1 MRRRLP
7 PLNGLRAFEAAARH
21 LSFVRAGDELGV
33 TPGAVSHQVK
43 ALEDFLGVELFR
55 RQPRGIRLSEA
66 GQDVLPALRDAFDGL
81 ERIAE
86 ALDAHR
92 SAGILVVSVAP
103 TLAAK
108 WLVPRLERF
117 RGAHPEVDVRVD
129 ASQRVADF
137 AREDVDV
144 AIRYGAGVEPG
155 LRAERLFPGREEV
168 FPVCSPAL
176 LRAVPL
182 ESSENL
188 ARHVLLHAE
197 WKVGGEVWPS
207 WSRWL
212 AAAGVEGVDATR
224 GPRFTTWAMALQ
236 AAVEGHGVALGS
248 TRLVEDELAAGRLV
262 RPFDLALQAPA
273 HFGFHVVCP
282 EAAARRPK
290 VAAFVEWAL
299 AEGRGAAA
307 A

>member
-43 ALEDFLGVELFR
+43 ALEDYLGVELFR

-66 GQDVLPALRDAFDGL
+66 GQDVLPGLKDAFDGL
-81 ERIAE
+81 ERIGE

-92 SAGILVVSVAP
+92 TAGILVVSVAP

-108 WLVPRLERF
+108 WLVPRLEGF
-117 RGAHPEVDVRVD
+117 RAAHPEIDVRVD

-144 AIRYGAGVEPG
+144 AIRYGAGSEPG
-155 LRAERLFPGREEV
+155 LRAQRLFPGREEV
-168 FPVCSPAL
+168 FPVCSPSV
-176 LRAVPL
+176 LRAAPL
-182 ESSENL
+182 DSPSDL
-188 ARHVLLHAE
+188 TRHVLLHAE
-197 WKVGGEVWPS
+197 WKVAGEVWPS
-207 WSRWL
+207 WPRWL
-212 AAAGVEGVDATR
+212 ESAGAVGVDAGR

-236 AAVEGHGVALGS
+236 AAVEGQGVALGS
-248 TRLVEDELAAGRLV
+248 TRLVDDELSAGRLV
-262 RPFDLALQAPA
+262 RPFDAALQAPA

-282 EAAARRPK
+282 ETTARRPK

-299 AEGRGAAA
+299 AEARGAATS
-307 A
+307 